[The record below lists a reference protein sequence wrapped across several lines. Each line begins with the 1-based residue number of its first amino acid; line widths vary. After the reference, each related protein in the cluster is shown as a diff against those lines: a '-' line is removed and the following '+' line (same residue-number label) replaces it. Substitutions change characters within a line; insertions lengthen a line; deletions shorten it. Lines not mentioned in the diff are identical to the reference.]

1 MDAESMKKRC
11 ASSINFLL
19 KLILIL
25 GLALSVGCATGPR
38 LVNHAFSF
46 DARWDSPDIEI
57 LGYRYGD
64 YLMTRTPNYRAKDG
78 GIRQSLGVSGPFP
91 RGDSLYVKWKIKS
104 SGAVHEDTVDLRERL
119 PRDMTDHRVYFV
131 VDGHQL
137 RVFLISPEKVSGRC
151 PADMALAART
161 MEPRDRVFRLYCD
174 RQITTLYPDKP
185 KF

>member
-1 MDAESMKKRC
+1 MTTRYVCLS
-11 ASSINFLL
+11 NFALRFF
-19 KLILIL
+19 LILC
-25 GLALSVGCATGPR
+25 LALSVGCATGPS
-38 LVNHAFSF
+38 LVNHSFSF

-57 LGYRYGD
+57 LEYRYGD
-64 YLMTRTPNYRAKDG
+64 NPMTRTPNYRAKDG
-78 GIRQSLGVSGPFP
+78 GIRQSLGVNGPFP
-91 RGDSLYVKWKIKS
+91 RGDSLYVKWKLKS

-119 PRDMTDHRVYFV
+119 PRDMTNHRIYFV

-151 PADMALAART
+151 PADRALAART

-174 RQITTLYPDKP
+174 RQITTIYPDKP